1 VAKNWAGNI
10 TYRARGIHR
19 PTSVPDLRA
28 LVARSER
35 IRALG
40 SRHSFT
46 ALPDS
51 EGDLVELD
59 GLPPEIEVDTDDRS
73 VSVGAGCRY
82 GAVAEHLHRAG
93 WALSNLASLPHISV
107 AGAVMTGTHGSG
119 DGNTTLSA
127 SVRALDVVGPDGDV
141 TALRRGD
148 PGFDGSVVSFGVLGI
163 VTRLVLDIEPTF
175 DVTSTQFTGLDW
187 ETLDE
192 HLDEI
197 LGSAY
202 SVSLFTR
209 WGDRVDQAWLK
220 SRGTSPVRELF
231 GAEPA
236 GETLHM
242 LAGAPTEAVTQQ
254 LGVPGPWQDR
264 LAHFRMAFT
273 PSRGEELQSEY
284 FVPRRH
290 ARAAFAALRGLAP
303 LLAPVLQ
310 TGEIR
315 TIAAD
320 DLWLSGAY
328 QQDCVGLHFTWLRDE
343 PGVYAVL
350 PHVEAALGG
359 LGARPHWGKC
369 FTLPGA
375 ELLRVYPR
383 LADFAGLRAV
393 RDPGRKF
400 SNAFTDGLLSAAEA

>member
-1 VAKNWAGNI
+1 MAKNWAGNI

-28 LVARSER
+28 LVARSDR

-82 GAVAEHLHRAG
+82 GEVAEHLHRAG
-93 WALSNLASLPHISV
+93 WALANLASLPHISV

-141 TALRRGD
+141 TTLRRGD

-242 LAGAPTEAVTQQ
+242 LAGAPTDAVTQQ

-310 TGEIR
+310 AGEIR

-350 PHVEAALGG
+350 PHVEAALAE

-369 FTLPGA
+369 FTLPSA

>member
-1 VAKNWAGNI
+1 VSKNWAGNV
-10 TYRARGIHR
+10 TYGARHIHR

-28 LVARSER
+28 LVARSDR

-51 EGDLVELD
+51 EGDLVQLD
-59 GLPPEIEVDTDDRS
+59 GLPPEIEVDADDRA

-82 GAVAEHLHRAG
+82 GEVAEHLQRAG
-93 WALSNLASLPHISV
+93 WALANLASLPHISV

-119 DGNTTLSA
+119 DANTTLSA
-127 SVRALDVVGPDGDV
+127 SVRALDVVGPDGDL
-141 TALRRGD
+141 TTLRRGD
-148 PGFDGSVVSFGVLGI
+148 PGFDAGVVSLGVLGV
-163 VTRLVLDIEPTF
+163 VTRLVLDVEPTF
-175 DVTSTQFTGLDW
+175 EVTSTQFTGLDW

-192 HLDEI
+192 HFEEI
-197 LGSAY
+197 MGAAY

-242 LAGAPTEAVTQQ
+242 LAGAPTESVTQQ

-290 ARAAFAALRGLAP
+290 ARAAFAALRSLAP
-303 LLAPVLQ
+303 LLDPVLQ
-310 TGEIR
+310 AGEIR
-315 TIAAD
+315 SIAAD

-328 QQDCVGLHFTWLRDE
+328 RQDCVGLHFTWLRDE

-350 PHVEAALGG
+350 PHVEAALAG

-369 FTLPGA
+369 FTLTSE
-375 ELLRVYPR
+375 ELLRVHPR
-383 LADFAGLRAV
+383 LADFAALRAE

-400 SNAFTDGLLSAAEA
+400 SNAFTDRLLAAAEA

>member
-1 VAKNWAGNI
+1 MAKNWAGNI
-10 TYRARGIHR
+10 TYGARGIHR

-28 LVARSER
+28 LVARSDR

-82 GAVAEHLHRAG
+82 GEVAEHLHRAG
-93 WALSNLASLPHISV
+93 WALANLASLPHISV

-127 SVRALDVVGPDGDV
+127 SVRVLDVVGPDGDV
-141 TALRRGD
+141 TTLRRGD

-209 WGDRVDQAWLK
+209 WGDRVEQAWLK
-220 SRGTSPVRELF
+220 SRGTSPVRELV

-236 GETLHM
+236 VETLHM
-242 LAGAPTEAVTQQ
+242 LVGAPTEAVTQQ

-284 FVPRRH
+284 FVARRR

-310 TGEIR
+310 AGEIR

-350 PHVEAALGG
+350 PHVEAALAG

-369 FTLPGA
+369 FTLPSA

>member
-1 VAKNWAGNI
+1 VATNWAGNVH
-10 TYRARGIHR
+10 YGDRRIHR
-19 PTSVPDLRA
+19 PASVPDLRA
-28 LVARSER
+28 LVARSDR
-35 IRALG
+35 VRALG

-46 ALPDS
+46 ALPDT

-59 GLPPEIEVDTDDRS
+59 ALPPGIEIDSGSRS

-82 GAVAEHLHRAG
+82 GEVAEHLQRAG
-93 WALSNLASLPHISV
+93 WALANLASLPHISV

-127 SVRALDVVGPDGDV
+127 SVRALDVVGPEGDV
-141 TALRRGD
+141 TTLRRGD
-148 PGFDGSVVSFGVLGI
+148 PGFDGSVVSFGVLGV

-175 DVTSTQFTGLDW
+175 EVTSTQFTGLGW
-187 ETLDE
+187 ETLEE
-192 HLDEI
+192 HFEEI
-197 LGSAY
+197 MAAAY
-202 SVSLFTR
+202 SVSLFTL
-209 WGDRVDQAWLK
+209 WGTGVDQVWVK

-236 GETLHM
+236 GEPLHM
-242 LAGAPTEAVTQQ
+242 LAGAHAAAVTQQ

-290 ARAAFAALRGLAP
+290 ARAAFAALRDLAP
-303 LLAPVLQ
+303 LLAPLLQ
-310 TGEIR
+310 VGEIR

-328 QQDCVGLHFTWLRDE
+328 QQDCVGLHFTWLRDV

-350 PHVEAALGG
+350 PHVEAALAG

-369 FTLPGA
+369 FTLTG
-375 ELLRVYPR
+375 EDLLRVHPR
-383 LADFAGLRAV
+383 LADLAALRATL
-393 RDPGRKF
+393 DPGRKF
-400 SNAFTDGLLSAAEA
+400 SSAFTDGLLAAAEA